1 MYLNLLARA
10 MDQRRV
16 SEAHLA
22 FVETIRQLSPDE
34 ALILYKLKLAAY
46 AYLRR
51 TRIVGA
57 EDSYPH
63 KNLARSKK
71 A

>member
-1 MYLNLLARA
+1 M
-10 MDQRRV
+10 
-16 SEAHLA
+16 
-22 FVETIRQLSPDE
+22 
-34 ALILYKLKLAAY
+34 ILYKLKLAAY

-71 A
+71 ESYNSSIKKIRHLRLRQLNWPTKAFTLIPKA